1 MSTMVTVQRTD
12 PDGTIH
18 TYAWPESLAKADNL
32 TIIDEPAVDTHGQ
45 IRRASA
51 VTKPTLVTEPAVP
64 DGQPVTDPKP
74 IKPAAK
80 ADKPQEA

>member
-45 IRRASA
+45 IRASV
-51 VTKPTLVTEPAVP
+51 VTPPAPPVTEPAKP
-64 DGQPVTDPKP
+64 SGPAITEPKP
-74 IKPAAK
+74 KTAGKPDVK
-80 ADKPQEA
+80 ED